1 MIYSDVILTMIVSG
15 MLDPRLLGKIKIP
28 DRRFS
33 FSGRGAAAAELL
45 RNIFAY
51 KYIDKGNI
59 QFIYQFNQGGI
70 QMVTISKF
78 SLENTRY
85 QNLLSRKS
93 GIPEAVEITVKDV
106 LKNVKEKGDEA
117 LKEYMQKFDG
127 VDIDEIGLMV
137 SDAEFEAAK
146 ERVSDEFKNAVKL
159 ACDNLFRFH
168 RRQLP
173 SGFVEKFENGAVLER
188 KYTPLNSVAV
198 TVPGDMA
205 PLISTLCMN
214 LVPAVVAGV
223 PNIYILTKPR
233 KDGTIDDRLLYV
245 ADYLGVRNYYKIS
258 GSQGLAAVAYG
269 TEKVKK
275 VDAITGP
282 GNNYTQMA
290 KKLLFGEVKIDSIA
304 GPSEIAIIADEK
316 ADPTFIA
323 ADMMSQ
329 AEHGTGFEASTAFVL
344 SETQAEKIKAE
355 INRLTSEND
364 LVKETE
370 KTFTNYGDIFVV
382 DSINEAVEAVNGIA
396 PEHAELLLE
405 DYEEVLSKIT
415 NAGAVF
421 VGEYSTEPVGDYFCG
436 TNHILPTCGTARF
449 SSGMSVNEFVRGY
462 SVIKYPENA
471 LKENADYIIELAEA
485 EGMRAHALAVKVRK

>member
-1 MIYSDVILTMIVSG
+1 
-15 MLDPRLLGKIKIP
+15 
-28 DRRFS
+28 
-33 FSGRGAAAAELL
+33 
-45 RNIFAY
+45 
-51 KYIDKGNI
+51 
-59 QFIYQFNQGGI
+59 
-70 QMVTISKF
+70 MVTISKYDF
-78 SLENTRY
+78 ENPRF
-85 QNLLSRKS
+85 QNLLARRSS
-93 GIPEAVEITVKDV
+93 IPESVEITVKEV
-106 LKNVKEKGDEA
+106 LKNVKEKGDAA
-117 LKEYMQKFDG
+117 LHAYMQKFDG
-127 VDIDEIGLMV
+127 VDIGEIGLMV
-137 SDAEFEAAK
+137 SDEEFEAAK
-146 ERVSDEFKNAVKL
+146 ISVSDEFKEAVKK

-173 SGFVEKFENGAVLER
+173 TGFTEVFENGAVLER
-188 KYTPLNSVAV
+188 KYTALNSVAV

-223 PNIYILTKPR
+223 PNIYILTKPK
-233 KDGTIDDRLLYV
+233 KDGSIDDRLLYV

-269 TEKVKK
+269 TETVKK

-316 ADPTFIA
+316 ASPTFIA

-344 SETQAEKIKAE
+344 SEKQAEEIRAE
-355 INRLTSEND
+355 IIRLTEENN
-364 LVKETE
+364 LKAATE

-382 DSINEAVEAVNGIA
+382 DSISDAVNAVNMIA
-396 PEHAELLLE
+396 PEHVEVLLE
-405 DYEEVLSKIT
+405 ESEEVLPKLT

-449 SSGMSVNEFVRGY
+449 SSGMSVNEFMRGY

-471 LKENADYIIELAEA
+471 LRENADYIIQLAEA
-485 EGMRAHALAVKVRK
+485 EGMRAHALAVKVRKNNLTKI

>member
-1 MIYSDVILTMIVSG
+1 
-15 MLDPRLLGKIKIP
+15 
-28 DRRFS
+28 
-33 FSGRGAAAAELL
+33 
-45 RNIFAY
+45 
-51 KYIDKGNI
+51 
-59 QFIYQFNQGGI
+59 
-70 QMVTISKF
+70 MVTISKYDF
-78 SLENTRY
+78 DNPRFL
-85 QNLLSRKS
+85 NLLSRRS
-93 GIPEAVEITVKDV
+93 SIPESVEITVKDV
-106 LKNVKEKGDEA
+106 LKNVKEKGDAA
-117 LKEYMQKFDG
+117 LHAYMQKFDG
-127 VDIDEIGLMV
+127 VDISEIGLMV
-137 SDAEFEAAK
+137 SDEEFEAAK
-146 ERVSDEFKNAVKL
+146 KNVSEEFKEAVKN

-168 RRQLP
+168 KRQLP
-173 SGFVEKFENGAVLER
+173 KGFTEEFENGAVLER

-223 PNIYILTKPR
+223 PNIYILTKPK
-233 KDGTIDDRLLYV
+233 KDGTIDERLLYV

-269 TEKVKK
+269 TETVKK

-344 SETQAEKIKAE
+344 SEEQAEKIRDE
-355 INRLTSEND
+355 INRLTKEND
-364 LVKETE
+364 LVSSTE

-382 DSINEAVEAVNGIA
+382 ASIDDAVKAVNAIA
-396 PEHAELLLE
+396 PEHVEVLLE
-405 DYEEVLSKIT
+405 NDEEVLPKIT

-449 SSGMSVNEFVRGY
+449 SSGMSVNEFMRGY
-462 SVIKYPENA
+462 SVIKYPEKA
-471 LKENADYIIELAEA
+471 LKDNADYIIELAEA

>member
-1 MIYSDVILTMIVSG
+1 
-15 MLDPRLLGKIKIP
+15 
-28 DRRFS
+28 
-33 FSGRGAAAAELL
+33 
-45 RNIFAY
+45 
-51 KYIDKGNI
+51 
-59 QFIYQFNQGGI
+59 
-70 QMVTISKF
+70 MVTISKYDF
-78 SLENTRY
+78 ENPRF
-85 QNLLSRKS
+85 QNLLTRRSS
-93 GIPEAVEITVKDV
+93 IPESVEITVKEV
-106 LKNVKEKGDEA
+106 LKNVKEKGDAA
-117 LKEYMQKFDG
+117 LHAYMQKFDG
-127 VDIDEIGLMV
+127 VDIGEIGLMV
-137 SDAEFEAAK
+137 SDEEFEAAK
-146 ERVSDEFKNAVKL
+146 ISVSDEFKEAVKK

-173 SGFVEKFENGAVLER
+173 TGFTEEFENGAVLER
-188 KYTPLNSVAV
+188 KYTALNSVAV

-223 PNIYILTKPR
+223 PNIYILTKPK
-233 KDGTIDDRLLYV
+233 KDGSIDDRLLYV

-269 TEKVKK
+269 TETVKK

-316 ADPTFIA
+316 SSPTFIA

-344 SETQAEKIKAE
+344 SEKQAEEIRAE
-355 INRLTSEND
+355 IIRLTEENY
-364 LVKETE
+364 LKAATE

-382 DSINEAVEAVNGIA
+382 DSISDAVNAVNMIA
-396 PEHAELLLE
+396 PEHVEVLLE
-405 DYEEVLSKIT
+405 ESEEVLPKLT

-449 SSGMSVNEFVRGY
+449 SSGMSVNEFMRGY

-471 LKENADYIIELAEA
+471 LRENADYIIQLAEA
-485 EGMRAHALAVKVRK
+485 EGMRAHALAVKVRKNNIAKI

>member
-1 MIYSDVILTMIVSG
+1 
-15 MLDPRLLGKIKIP
+15 
-28 DRRFS
+28 
-33 FSGRGAAAAELL
+33 
-45 RNIFAY
+45 
-51 KYIDKGNI
+51 
-59 QFIYQFNQGGI
+59 
-70 QMVTISKF
+70 MVTISKYDF
-78 SLENTRY
+78 DNPRF
-85 QNLLSRKS
+85 QNLLARKS
-93 GIPEAVEITVKDV
+93 SIPESVEITVKEV
-106 LKNVKEKGDEA
+106 LKNFKEKGDAA
-117 LKEYMQKFDG
+117 LHAYMQKFDG

-137 SDAEFEAAK
+137 SDEEFEAAK
-146 ERVSDEFKNAVKL
+146 KRVSDEFKEAVKK

-173 SGFVEKFENGAVLER
+173 TGFTEEFENGAVLER
-188 KYTPLNSVAV
+188 KYIALNSVAV

-223 PNIYILTKPR
+223 PNIYILTKPK
-233 KDGTIDDRLLYV
+233 KDGSIDDRLLYV

-269 TEKVKK
+269 TETVKK

-316 ADPTFIA
+316 ANSTFIA

-344 SETQAEKIKAE
+344 SEKQAEEIRAE
-355 INRLTSEND
+355 IIRLTEEND
-364 LVKETE
+364 LKAATE

-382 DSINEAVEAVNGIA
+382 DSIDDAVNAVNKIA
-396 PEHAELLLE
+396 PEHVEVLLE
-405 DYEEVLSKIT
+405 DSEEVLPKLT

-449 SSGMSVNEFVRGY
+449 SSGMSVNEFMRGY
-462 SVIKYPENA
+462 SVIKYSENA
-471 LKENADYIIELAEA
+471 LQENSDYIIQLAEA
-485 EGMRAHALAVKVRK
+485 EGMRAHALAVKVRR